1 LDSEV
6 ARFDQD
12 QPDSTI
18 SATGDEFVTGDPLA
32 APVVAVDGAVLP
44 LTAGAVEYA
53 RSQEWHQY
61 KVGKAFNSIFYA
73 ALRVV
78 GVERE
83 EVQAALLVMSKYAV
97 PLKMTPIQ
105 VRVAYGVDKGVFG
118 RHGKFLKGPLDG
130 CDWEAKL
137 MEARAQKGDSTI
149 IGSTFSDDEWDRVMV
164 DALESAGGLPDQV
177 DIAVEF
183 RWIRCNL
190 HQAPW
195 FKGAPSQGA
204 IKDWLTVM
212 APGPDQKA
220 RQMKFTE
227 LAWNKRLTP
236 GDKKAKPA
244 AFKEDAAGES
254 EADESAKMAEWNRRM
269 FGKDKGDA

>member
-1 LDSEV
+1 MADSVAEEV
-6 ARFDQD
+6 A
-12 QPDSTI
+12 TENGLVI
-18 SATGDEFVTGDPLA
+18 GDPLA
-32 APVVAVDGAVLP
+32 AMAVAVDGTILP
-44 LTAGAVEYA
+44 VSVGSIEFA
-53 RSQEWHQY
+53 RSREWEQY
-61 KVGKAFNSIFYA
+61 GVDDVFNAIFYSALEA
-73 ALRVV
+73 AGV
-78 GVERE
+78 GEKE
-83 EVQAALLVMSKYAV
+83 AQADITLLTKYR
-97 PLKMTPIQ
+97 LSFRMTRIQ
-105 VRVAYGVDKGVFG
+105 VRVAYGVEKGVIG
-118 RHGKFLKGPLDG
+118 RHGRFNPSKLDG
-130 CDWEAKL
+130 CDWEVRLLESK
-137 MEARAQKGDSTI
+137 ARRQSKPPEVRV
-149 IGSTFSDDEWDRVMV
+149 FDDNEWDRLET
-164 DALESAGGLPDQV
+164 DALAACAGLPDQV

-254 EADESAKMAEWNRRM
+254 EADEEAKMAEWNKRM
-269 FGKDKGDA
+269 FGKEKGDA